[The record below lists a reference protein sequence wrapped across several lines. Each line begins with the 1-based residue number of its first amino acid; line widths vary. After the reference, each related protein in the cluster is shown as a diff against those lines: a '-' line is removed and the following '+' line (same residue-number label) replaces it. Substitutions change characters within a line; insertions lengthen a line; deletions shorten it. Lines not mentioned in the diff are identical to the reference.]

1 MTDTWDNWHEGPI
14 ITMCNV
20 EKPCPSC
27 GNPIPEDEAFCDDC
41 GAL

>member
-1 MTDTWDNWHEGPI
+1 MTDTWDNWYECPI
-14 ITMCNV
+14 EMV

-27 GNPIPEDEAFCDDC
+27 GNPIPEDEEFCDGC